1 MAKKTTK
8 PTSVESLLAG
18 LPNTGISKGSTSNEA
33 VEYVAAHPEDW
44 TQIVQG
50 KRGRPRRGQ
59 EKGSRPKSI
68 RFPEE
73 AWDAIEKR
81 AAECGLTL
89 HAAMRKVILQ
99 WACQPDGPL
108 APAVETQ
115 SQPVPPAPVLLNDAQ
130 PTYGKTPAR
139 TVMLTQPPRLL
150 ATGVGTRSNSAS
162 YAQFLEPGKPKI
174 TKART
179 K

>member
-1 MAKKTTK
+1 MSKKTAK
-8 PTSVESLLAG
+8 PTSMEALLAG
-18 LPNTGISKGSTSNEA
+18 LPNTGISKGSASSKA
-33 VEYVAAHPEDW
+33 AEYVAAHPEDW

-68 RFPEE
+68 RFPDE
-73 AWDAIEKR
+73 AWDAIEKKSI
-81 AAECGLTL
+81 ECGLTL

-99 WACQPDGPL
+99 WACRPDEPI
-108 APAVETQ
+108 APTVEIQ
-115 SQPVPPAPVLLNDAQ
+115 SHAVPPAPVLLNDAQ
-130 PTYGKTPAR
+130 PTYGNSAAR
-139 TVMLTQPPRLL
+139 TVTLTHPPRLL
-150 ATGVGTRSNSAS
+150 TSGVGSRSNSAS
-162 YAQFLEPGKPKI
+162 YAQFLELGKPKI